1 MKYCDSGIPY
11 ITTVAVDYWMERGS
25 RMNQEIREL
34 NRLICNRCEEREYE
48 KCKGCR
54 IYHLVNKIAEK

>member
-1 MKYCDSGIPY
+1 MEYCDSGIPY
-11 ITTVAVDYWMERGS
+11 ITTGAVDYWMERGF
-25 RMNQEIREL
+25 RMSQEIREL

-48 KCKGCR
+48 KCKDCR

>member
-1 MKYCDSGIPY
+1 MEYCDNGILY
-11 ITTVAVDYWMERGS
+11 ITESAVAYWARGRS
-25 RMNQEIREL
+25 LMSQEIREL

-54 IYHLVNKIAEK
+54 IYHLVNKIAER

>member
-1 MKYCDSGIPY
+1 MS
-11 ITTVAVDYWMERGS
+11 
-25 RMNQEIREL
+25 QEILEL

-54 IYHLVNKIAEK
+54 IYRLVNKIAEQ